1 MPFADKAISILLGMS
16 PLRLPFN
23 PAGVFCGWCCHTSC
37 DSFSFSYR
45 LLLRQI
51 IAFAE
56 CRSGFLPG
64 FLQVSGRSTFC
75 PFCAQHFPSAS
86 ATSARPLHSR
96 PSPHALSQP
105 GRLHLPT
112 WVLSVQSPWPCTHTH
127 RQTQTSA
134 STQTSFLTNQ
144 LLHNPAFA
152 QTNFCK
158 PAFARSSFYTHQLL
172 HKPASRQTT
181 FYANHL
187 FTNKL

>member
-105 GRLHLPT
+105 CRLHMPT
-112 WVLSVQSPWPCTHTH
+112 SLRSFLFNLHGLTHT
-127 RQTQTSA
+127 
-134 STQTSFLTNQ
+134 SFHTNQ
-144 LLHNPAFA
+144 LLHQPAF
-152 QTNFCK
+152 TNHLFTQI
-158 PAFARSSFYTHQLL
+158 SFYADIRRPTFG
-172 HKPASRQTT
+172 QTT
-181 FYANHL
+181 SYANHL
-187 FTNKL
+187 FLQPAVTN